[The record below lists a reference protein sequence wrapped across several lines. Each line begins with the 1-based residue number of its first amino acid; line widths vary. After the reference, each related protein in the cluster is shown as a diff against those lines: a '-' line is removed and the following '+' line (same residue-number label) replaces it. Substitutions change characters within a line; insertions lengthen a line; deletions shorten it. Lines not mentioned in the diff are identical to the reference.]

1 MIHPRHAL
9 SLLAVLLVS
18 LVTDGGVVSAQRS
31 GDDKKP
37 SLSLRATP
45 PVGFSPLRVRL
56 VVDVKGG
63 SDDYAEFY
71 CPSIEWDWGDG
82 TVSGNSEDCDPY
94 QAGKSTIKRRYS
106 IEHIF
111 RQPGTWQVFF
121 RLKQRDRV
129 IAASSSNIQVR
140 AGVRDEFGN

>member
-9 SLLAVLLVS
+9 SLLAVLVVALVS
-18 LVTDGGVVSAQRS
+18 DNALGAQRD

-71 CPSIEWDWGDG
+71 CPAIEWDWGDG

-94 QAGKSTIKRRYS
+94 QPGKSTIKRRYAT
-106 IEHIF
+106 EHIF
-111 RQPGTWQVFF
+111 RQPNTVQVFF

-129 IAASSSNIQVR
+129 IAAASANVQVR
-140 AGVRDEFGN
+140 PGVRDEFGN